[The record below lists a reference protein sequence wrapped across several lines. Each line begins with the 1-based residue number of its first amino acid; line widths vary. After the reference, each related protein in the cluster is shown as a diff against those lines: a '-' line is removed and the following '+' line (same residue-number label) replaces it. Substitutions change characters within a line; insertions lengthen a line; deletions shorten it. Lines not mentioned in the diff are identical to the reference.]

1 MGVGDLIVLN
11 ESSFE
16 RENIFGYKRGDIG
29 LIKKIVY
36 NKSKEYKVF
45 LVILLKDFKEYHI
58 PNDYLTKLEKKC

>member
-1 MGVGDLIVLN
+1 VDVGDLIMLN

>member
-1 MGVGDLIVLN
+1 MDVGDLIMLN